1 MSLVKPA
8 LSIKTIC
15 KNNHNLKNHVLSHY
29 YQVFYQVLPDFKPY
43 PCPDCDSTSR
53 DRITL
58 VRHYAFTHKK
68 IFDMT
73 EVTPDLIA
81 GFGNRKF
88 SVKNM
93 NSVPV
98 TSEANRSTIVRKI
111 DYSPDSDSKEQD
123 VGNKI
128 K

>member
-58 VRHYAFTHKK
+58 KLKLKR
-68 IFDMT
+68 
-73 EVTPDLIA
+73 VTGIMSNNHL
-81 GFGNRKF
+81 
-88 SVKNM
+88 
-93 NSVPV
+93 
-98 TSEANRSTIVRKI
+98 SEYNI
-111 DYSPDSDSKEQD
+111 
-123 VGNKI
+123 
-128 K
+128 

>member
-1 MSLVKPA
+1 
-8 LSIKTIC
+8 
-15 KNNHNLKNHVLSHY
+15 
-29 YQVFYQVLPDFKPY
+29 
-43 PCPDCDSTSR
+43 
-53 DRITL
+53 
-58 VRHYAFTHKK
+58 
-68 IFDMT
+68 MT